1 MFKCL
6 NQNNNFLVIFLDFLK
21 NSSET
26 YEIIK
31 KISDKK
37 KKEIDILSLVYK
49 IIHYLCTP

>member
-31 KISDKK
+31 KKLDKK
-37 KKEIDILSLVYK
+37 KKEIDTLYLVYK
-49 IIHYLCTP
+49 INYYLCTP